1 MTNAASENSIRAREK
16 QRKKD
21 EETNATVI
29 STLMRTV
36 DGRRWIWLQLERMAV
51 FRADEG
57 LDPLRMAFDKGIR
70 NEGLRLL
77 ASVTRHCPDE
87 YIRMT
92 QENTS
97 VQLNANKFSDEEPD
111 DDRDTHS
118 TVQ

>member
-1 MTNAASENSIRAREK
+1 MTNAASEKSIRAREK
-16 QRKKD
+16 QRLKD
-21 EETNATVI
+21 DQTNATVI

-57 LDPLRMAFDKGIR
+57 LDPMRMAFDKGIR

-97 VQLNANKFSDEEPD
+97 VQLSAHFEEQD
-111 DDRDTHS
+111 DDRDDTH
-118 TVQ
+118 TVN